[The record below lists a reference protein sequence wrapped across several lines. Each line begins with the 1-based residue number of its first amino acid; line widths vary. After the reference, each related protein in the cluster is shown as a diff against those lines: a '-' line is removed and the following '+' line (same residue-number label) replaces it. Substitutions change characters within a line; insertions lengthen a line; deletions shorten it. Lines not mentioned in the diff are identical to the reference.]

1 MPSFNFPSNPT
12 NGMIVKNSTT
22 GVSYAWDRPTNSWN
36 IVRTNVNDALNN
48 VTTALVSLTGPL
60 GNKNV

>member
-1 MPSFNFPSNPT
+1 
-12 NGMIVKNSTT
+12 MIVKNSTT

-36 IVRTNVNDALNN
+36 IVRTNVNDALDN

>member
-12 NGMIVKNSTT
+12 NGMIVKNNTT
-22 GVSYAWDRPTNSWN
+22 GVSYSWEKTSNSWN
-36 IVRTNVNDALNN
+36 IVRTNVNDALDN
-48 VTTALVSLTGPL
+48 VTAALVSLTGPT